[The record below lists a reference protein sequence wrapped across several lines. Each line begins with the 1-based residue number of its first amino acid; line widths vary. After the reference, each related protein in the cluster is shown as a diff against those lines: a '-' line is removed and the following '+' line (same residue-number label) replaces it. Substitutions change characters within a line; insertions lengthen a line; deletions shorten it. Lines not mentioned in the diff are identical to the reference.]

1 MIVTWTQVLIIIHL
15 FYQVIVNQFYVK
27 AKILK
32 KNRRTISEICSFKHK
47 HPQTRNCQYGKR
59 PCVPCKRYSQDQRLI
74 RTRSTFS
81 KSVIVSVG
89 VSALGF
95 TELIFTEPGVKISMV
110 NFIETKVISD
120 HIGSSVSTF
129 FQLSVTF
136 LDPSF
141 LRFSKTMPH
150 LIELRNQ
157 WICCLAVLLISSHH
171 RCGHQTAQT

>member
-47 HPQTRNCQYGKR
+47 HPQTRNCQYGKW

-120 HIGSSVSTF
+120 HIGSVRSLYLTM
-129 FQLSVTF
+129 FQAIGAIGIVYELAP
-136 LDPSF
+136 PS
-141 LRFSKTMPH
+141 LEDLTH
-150 LIELRNQ
+150 
-157 WICCLAVLLISSHH
+157 LAVSGLVDSLNEV
-171 RCGHQTAQT
+171 